1 MIRIRSIAYRADG
14 TTTMGRVT
22 SILSTKYYR
31 WQPQDRSLCCSFPV
45 SEYPDF
51 SLNGYSERNSAN
63 LVCSTSWCM
72 FCRVKTLPRVERS
85 SFFMSSR
92 RTPNPRPAIQATTSN
107 LG

>member
-1 MIRIRSIAYRADG
+1 MIRMRSIAYRADG

-31 WQPQDRSLCCSFPV
+31 WQPQDRSLGCSFPV